1 MIKNQEEEESKTNC
15 WNVSNEKKKKK
26 ESSLFLAQFR
36 LDVV

>member
-1 MIKNQEEEESKTNC
+1 MIKNQEESKTNC
-15 WNVSNEKKKKK
+15 WNVSNEKKKKKK